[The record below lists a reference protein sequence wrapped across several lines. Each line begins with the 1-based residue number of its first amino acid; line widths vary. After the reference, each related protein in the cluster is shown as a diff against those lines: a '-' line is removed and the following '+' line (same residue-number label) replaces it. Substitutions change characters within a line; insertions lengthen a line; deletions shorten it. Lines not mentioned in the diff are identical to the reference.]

1 MIVVEHEVV
10 DTTLLS
16 LFSPVSARSALL
28 SRRRRRVCKNN
39 QEILE
44 NVAFLVFCTFR
55 YFLFHRLGMLNLPRN
70 HFRVTLRSRPQ
81 TSRIA

>member
-44 NVAFLVFCTFR
+44 NVAFLVFF
-55 YFLFHRLGMLNLPRN
+55 
-70 HFRVTLRSRPQ
+70 S
-81 TSRIA
+81 ID